1 MSQLTPKEAR
11 LSRRTLVAGSLAT
24 VLFGCKQPDEE
35 TSREPI
41 TVSSLTRE
49 TPFYI
54 AHRGGGGNWPEMTA
68 YAYDQ
73 ASRQPKIKALEISVC
88 ISADGVLVCSHDPTT
103 TRVTGVEKVIANEK
117 WATLSKLKVKPT
129 DTTDPTQP
137 PRPLARFDDIV
148 QAYAGQFVL
157 FVEAKVEAAAAPLM
171 TRMAELNQPERVVW
185 KQWLASPM
193 FEVAKQ
199 HGFATWAYVLNEPNA
214 MANLR
219 RLAGSQTIDMLGA
232 PREESDN
239 FSLAIIRA
247 ADSQHKKTIMW
258 NIQNLAD
265 RARALRLGCKG
276 LMTSNVREVLAAP

>member
-1 MSQLTPKEAR
+1 MPQLRPKQAR
-11 LSRRTLVAGSLAT
+11 LSRRTLLAGSLAT

-35 TSREPI
+35 TSREPT

-68 YAYDQ
+68 YAYEQ

-103 TRVTGVEKVIANEK
+103 TRVTGVEYVIANEK
-117 WATLSKLKVKPT
+117 WTTLSKLKVKPT
-129 DTTDPTQP
+129 NTTDPMQP
-137 PRPLARFDDIV
+137 AQPLARFDDIV
-148 QAYAGQFVL
+148 RAYADQFVL
-157 FVEAKVEAAAAPLM
+157 FVEPKVEAATSPLM
-171 TRMAELNQPERVVW
+171 TRMAQLNQPERVVW
-185 KQWLASPM
+185 KQWLASPE

-214 MANLR
+214 LANLK
-219 RLAGSQTIDMLGA
+219 RLAGSETIDMLGA
-232 PREESDN
+232 PREEPDN
-239 FSLAIIRA
+239 FALAIVRA
-247 ADSQHKKTIMW
+247 ADDQHKKTIMW
-258 NIQNLAD
+258 DIRNLAD

-276 LMTSNVREVLAAP
+276 LMTSNVREVLGAP

>member
-1 MSQLTPKEAR
+1 MSQLRPKEAR

-129 DTTDPTQP
+129 DTTDPMQP
-137 PRPLARFDDIV
+137 ARPLARFDDIV
-148 QAYAGQFVL
+148 QVYADQFVL
-157 FVEAKVEAAAAPLM
+157 FVEAKVEAAADPLM
-171 TRMAELNQPERVVW
+171 RRMAELNQPERVVW
-185 KQWLASPM
+185 KQWLASPV

-214 MANLR
+214 LENLR

-239 FSLAIIRA
+239 FTLAIIRA
-247 ADSQHKKTIMW
+247 ADSQHKETIMW